1 MERIRGIILM
11 AVMVLAFQPSHAQQT
26 FSDKVQYGRYA
37 KANAELKENPRA
49 VFMGNSI
56 TEGWVTGSKC
66 CAVSARMLSNCTRKL
81 YVFLQE
87 RTILRRTTVI

>member
-1 MERIRGIILM
+1 M
-11 AVMVLAFQPSHAQQT
+11 AVIVLAFQPSHAQQA

-56 TEGWVTGSKC
+56 
-66 CAVSARMLSNCTRKL
+66 SARMLSNYTRKL
-81 YVFLQE
+81 YVFLRE
-87 RTILRRTTVI
+87 RTILRRTTVNTS